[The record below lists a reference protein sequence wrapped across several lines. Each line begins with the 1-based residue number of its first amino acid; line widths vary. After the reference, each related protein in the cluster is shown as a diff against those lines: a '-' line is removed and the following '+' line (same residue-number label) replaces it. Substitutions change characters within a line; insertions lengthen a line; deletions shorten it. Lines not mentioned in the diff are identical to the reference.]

1 MPILAWHHILLGDV
15 RRPGVIFSM
24 VAIHWRIGY
33 IYVFSCYFIY
43 FYTYICIHGISP
55 VIAYCACVY
64 VGGCILNQWF
74 MIQWYPMKNCDA
86 QWLSELNRAHIGIIW
101 GHPPA
106 QNQDFCISWTRDSTW
121 LKQWRYSGIQES
133 RQMAQNQGLHAT
145 QNLIYVLQLGRW
157 GLHPPRVTKL
167 FDHSNGPSMAG

>member
-1 MPILAWHHILLGDV
+1 
-15 RRPGVIFSM
+15 
-24 VAIHWRIGY
+24 
-33 IYVFSCYFIY
+33 
-43 FYTYICIHGISP
+43 
-55 VIAYCACVY
+55 
-64 VGGCILNQWF
+64 
-74 MIQWYPMKNCDA
+74 MIQWRTAMHS
-86 QWLSELNRAHIGIIW
+86 WLSELNRAHVGIIW

-133 RQMAQNQGLHAT
+133 RQMAQNQGPHAT

-167 FDHSNGPSMAG
+167 LDHSNGSFFIIITCLRMDISPAKFLPSKTLSGMIPIIPTIEPSILSGWFADPLHKWLKCLMSLGSIA